1 MVPRV
6 LLSPPPPPASLFK
19 EYFVSAVLGI
29 KDRALYITGMRFT
42 AKPHPQEGLRSILY
56 ALISIRHN
64 QSRYYSGW
72 VLFLRKERTVN
83 QTGLEHLNHPV
94 LMSQMLGFPT
104 PDLGNP

>member
-42 AKPHPQEGLRSILY
+42 AKPHPQEGLRSIF
-56 ALISIRHN
+56 ICTDFN
-64 QSRYYSGW
+64 QIQSVQILLW
-72 VLFLRKERTVN
+72 
-83 QTGLEHLNHPV
+83 
-94 LMSQMLGFPT
+94 LGSVFEKGAHCK
-104 PDLGNP
+104 PDWPGAS

>member
-42 AKPHPQEGLRSILY
+42 AKPTPPGRPTEYLY
-56 ALISIRHN
+56 MH
-64 QSRYYSGW
+64 
-72 VLFLRKERTVN
+72 
-83 QTGLEHLNHPV
+83 
-94 LMSQMLGFPT
+94 
-104 PDLGNP
+104 